1 MTSVRFRLA
10 PGPPEP
16 AGTGDGPARV
26 GLRVAG
32 LEPGPPREA
41 VEDLD
46 LAEAAGCAE
55 DLTGVLGPGTTDQR
69 RKAAGERLFALLTPG
84 TVGALW
90 GRVRAGARA
99 EDTGADPVRL
109 SLEIAVEDL
118 RRLPWELLRD
128 GGSWIFHDPRLLVSR
143 RHAPAHL
150 PVPGFPGAEGDG
162 DGNGEAPADA
172 GRRPAGPAELGPLRV
187 LLVVCNPLDRTDLA
201 DQEHATIAAAL
212 GTSPGRAHLQVLEG
226 PSHQRLFD
234 EVRTWRPHVLHFV
247 GHGMPAVEGAAAAL
261 PFNWATRENP
271 EVDPKEQWSLE
282 SEDIAELLDEWRPRL
297 VVLNACRTAADPVD
311 KLGGLA
317 HAFLEAE
324 AEAVVSMQADIDS
337 PAGVAFACA
346 LYREVVKGLA
356 VDRAVHTARRE
367 LRNRFSEQGYW
378 ALPVLATQRDP
389 EAALAIRFVPTER
402 SITTLCE
409 NSLYRDL
416 KLFVDRADERRVAW
430 QALDPVGPQEGR
442 PLLVISGQSR
452 VGSRC
457 TGKTWFTRSCLLSCF
472 LHGHRITYVDLRSRP
487 SGGAGGE
494 PGSTHK
500 DWLGLL
506 RAVRDGCLDDSQP
519 EPMRPEAFSAFNAEL
534 NALVAGAVPVTA
546 GPGAAPAEP
555 VADQGRPFDEQV
567 GQADRRRAGI
577 FRAFLDALH
586 AADPDPDRVHVLALD
601 HAEFLLPEM
610 CRQAVYPELIEP
622 VARRREAPLRL
633 LLVTTKDWIDRGAL
647 PPEDGGWWQPVLTLG
662 DFPDRDYLRLADEYC
677 QRAGLNFAAE
687 EVRGAFEGYTKMIS
701 RRGGVAVD
709 LFRTIRQTLYGA
721 DT

>member
-1 MTSVRFRLA
+1 M
-10 PGPPEP
+10 
-16 AGTGDGPARV
+16 
-26 GLRVAG
+26 AG

-55 DLTGVLGPGTTDQR
+55 ELTGVLGPGTPDQR

-84 TVGALW
+84 TVGTLW

-99 EDTGADPVRL
+99 EGTGADPVRL
-109 SLEIAVEDL
+109 SLEIAIEDL

-128 GGSWIFHDPRLLVSR
+128 GGTWIFHDPKLLVSR
-143 RHAPAHL
+143 RHAPDRA
-150 PVPGFPGAEGDG
+150 PVEEGSAGAAGSGAAGTGEPEGG
-162 DGNGEAPADA
+162 
-172 GRRPAGPAELGPLRV
+172 ELGPLRV

-201 DQEHATIAAAL
+201 DQERARVSAAL
-212 GTSPGRAHLQVLEG
+212 GASPGRAHLQVLEG
-226 PSHQRLFD
+226 PPHHRLFD
-234 EVRTWRPHVLHFV
+234 EVRTWRPHVLHFI
-247 GHGMPAVEGAAAAL
+247 GHGMPAVPGASAAL
-261 PFNWATRENP
+261 PFNWATRQNAEI
-271 EVDPKEQWSLE
+271 DPKTQWSLE

-311 KLGGLA
+311 RLGGLA
-317 HAFLEAE
+317 HAFLAAE

-337 PAGVAFACA
+337 PAGVAFAGA
-346 LYREVVKGLA
+346 LYREVARGLA

-367 LRNRFSEQGYW
+367 LRNTYSQEGYW

-430 QALDPVGPQEGR
+430 RALDPVGPQEDR
-442 PLLVISGQSR
+442 PLLVISGHSQ

-472 LHGHRITYVDLRSRP
+472 LHGHRITYVDLDSRP
-487 SGGAGGE
+487 PGEAGGE

-506 RAVRDGCLDDSQP
+506 RAVRDGCLDESQP
-519 EPMRPEAFSAFNAEL
+519 EPLRPEAFSAFNAEL
-534 NALVAGAVPVTA
+534 NALVAGVAPVTA
-546 GPGAAPAEP
+546 GGAGSAVAGPGEALAGP
-555 VADQGRPFDEQV
+555 VEDQWQPFDEQV

-586 AADPDPDRVHVLALD
+586 AADPDPGRVHVLALD

-610 CRQAVYPELIEP
+610 CRQAVCPELIEP
-622 VARRREAPLRL
+622 IARGREAPLRL
-633 LLVTTKDWIDRGAL
+633 LLVATQDWIDRGAL
-647 PPEDGGWWQPVLTLG
+647 PREDSGWWQPVLTLR
-662 DFPDRDYLRLADEYC
+662 DFPEQEYLRLADEYC
-677 QRAGLNFAAE
+677 QRAGLDFAE
-687 EVRGAFEGYTKMIS
+687 TRVRQVFEGYRALVS
-701 RRGGVAVD
+701 GQGGVAVD
-709 LFRTIRQTLYGA
+709 LFREIRKTMALMGGGA
-721 DT
+721 